1 MKLVMKAFLKHLI
14 EAVYSTA
21 ITYMVGRWGTCMAYI
36 ERGYK
41 AVGGEILLI
50 PLTYLTAWCTIRYF
64 INTLEEL
71 AYEECNYG
79 EEK

>member
-1 MKLVMKAFLKHLI
+1 MKLAVKSFMKCLI
-14 EAVYSTA
+14 ETAYATA
-21 ITYMVGRWGTCMAYI
+21 ITYMVGRWGICMAYI

-50 PLTYLTAWCTIRYF
+50 PGTYLAAWCTIRYF

-71 AYEECNYG
+71 AYEECNTG